1 MSTSS
6 TKDLKR
12 VLGRKEL
19 FSMAIGNV
27 IGAGVMALT
36 GIAIGMTGRSVP
48 LSFLIAAFFVML
60 IAGPSVIIG
69 GTLRLR
75 GGWYSQVGL
84 LLGRKFSGIFL
95 MMFIFTNISIAM
107 YALSFADY
115 FMGLVGLE
123 PVWRKL
129 IAGTTLT
136 VFYVLNVVGV
146 SAAAKTQNLIVVL
159 MCLALAMFAGFGV
172 FKIQP
177 GYLNSEGFMT
187 GGVIGLMSAAALVS
201 FAAGG
206 ATQIVNFSAEAK
218 NPTKDLPVV
227 IIGATL
233 LVAVLYAFISVVAA
247 GVLPLDQVANKPLT
261 AVAKEVLPTPLYVF
275 FMVGGAMFAL
285 ISTLNAQLGWA
296 TRPVIQACEDGW
308 FPKSLAVLGQTR
320 TPYRL
325 LTIYYIFGLIP
336 ILAGF
341 DIGTVAD
348 YTLVLYNGSMILV
361 CISVVNLPRAV
372 PELWAKSPFHMGD
385 KVLKTFV
392 CFGVLAC
399 CIQVYMLLNLFPL
412 DHLIGSIII
421 FAVCVIYAVLRE
433 RTGLVDMEVSYEAE

>member
-1 MSTSS
+1 MSS
-6 TKDLKR
+6 TKELKR
-12 VLGRKEL
+12 VLGRRDL
-19 FSMAIGNV
+19 FGMAMGNV

-48 LSFLIAAFFVML
+48 LSFLIAAFFVTL

-75 GGWYSQVGL
+75 GGWYTQVGL
-84 LLGRKFSGIFL
+84 LLGQKFSGIFL
-95 MMFIFTNISIAM
+95 MMFVFTNISIAM

-146 SAAAKTQNLIVVL
+146 SAAAKTQNVIVVL
-159 MCLALAMFAGFGV
+159 MCLALALFAGFGV

-177 GYLNSEGFMT
+177 GYFEPEGFMT
-187 GGVIGLMSAAALVS
+187 GGVVGLMSAAALVS

-233 LVAVLYAFISVVAA
+233 MVALLYAFISVVAA

-261 AVAKEVLPTPLYVF
+261 AVAKEVLPAPLYVF

-285 ISTLNAQLGWA
+285 VSTLNAQLGWA
-296 TRPVIQACEDGW
+296 TRPIIQACEDGW
-308 FPKSLAVLGQTR
+308 FPRSLAALGKNK
-320 TPYRL
+320 TPYKL
-325 LTIYYIFGLIP
+325 LTIYYFFGLIP
-336 ILAGF
+336 ILAGL

-348 YTLVLYNGSMILV
+348 YTLVLYNSSMILICV
-361 CISVVNLPRAV
+361 SVVNLPQAV
-372 PELWAKSPFHMGD
+372 PELWAKSPFHMSSRL
-385 KVLKTFV
+385 LKTFV
-392 CFGVLAC
+392 TLGVIAC
-399 CIQVYMLLNLFPL
+399 CIQIYMLLNLFSRG
-412 DHLIGSIII
+412 HLYGSIALFGICVLYA
-421 FAVCVIYAVLRE
+421 FARDK
-433 RTGLVDMEVSYEAE
+433 TGMVKVETSYEAN